1 MAHFWRTLSYWF
13 ADGHLLAVSSHD
25 RGWGGAWVLISFHQN
40 TSAIMITFVVVQS
53 LSPVWLFVTPWTPVL
68 YYFLEFAQFMSIEL
82 VVLSNHLIICHPL
95 LLLPS
100 IFPSIRV
107 FPKEMALHIRWPK
120 CWSFTLVTSPKSNYL
135 PKASPSNAIKLEISV
150 SKYEF
155 WKDKNI
161 QSSVHIFCIF
171 THLNKSILVFT
182 IEICCICSF
191 K

>member
-1 MAHFWRTLSYWF
+1 MGELLFGGFVAVQLLSCVQLFETPQTAACQAPLSSTLSQ
-13 ADGHLLAVSSHD
+13 GLLK
-25 RGWGGAWVLISFHQN
+25 
-40 TSAIMITFVVVQS
+40 
-53 LSPVWLFVTPWTPVL
+53 
-68 YYFLEFAQFMSIEL
+68 FMSIEL

-107 FPKEMALHIRWPK
+107 FPKEMAFHIRWPK
-120 CWSFTLVTSPKSNYL
+120 HWSFILVTSPKSNYL
-135 PKASPSNAIKLEISV
+135 PKASPSNAIKLEIRV

>member
-1 MAHFWRTLSYWF
+1 MAGGPLGSSVPGIFQARVLEQVSISFSDAWKWKVKVKSLSRVR
-13 ADGHLLAVSSHD
+13 LLA
-25 RGWGGAWVLISFHQN
+25 
-40 TSAIMITFVVVQS
+40 
-53 LSPVWLFVTPWTPVL
+53 TPWTAAHQAPL
-68 YYFLEFAQFMSIEL
+68 SFSTSQSLCKLMSIES
-82 VVLSNHLIICHPL
+82 VIISNHLSLCHPL

-107 FPKEMALHIRWPK
+107 FPKEMAFHIRWPK
-120 CWSFTLVTSPKSNYL
+120 HWSFILVTSPKSNYL
-135 PKASPSNAIKLEISV
+135 PKASPSNAIKLEIRV